1 MNMPAI
7 HVPVASSPVSLCAW
21 YLARALTEA
30 RAIKA
35 SADALAKAQEHLA
48 AARRHYCKAKAR
60 GASADVLAQLVAD
73 GHTVAA
79 EVKAA
84 EGRVSERAAQL
95 AAKAEAKV
103 KRDVVRLRMQ
113 RDYILKGTTG
123 EAARHAAST
132 MAGRGLFAD
141 PPTALAAL
149 VSEVVKTVA
158 REAATPEHIL
168 QAWMVLDPST
178 K

>member
-1 MNMPAI
+1 MNMPATHI
-7 HVPVASSPVSLCAW
+7 ANASSPVSLCAW

-60 GASADVLAQLVAD
+60 GASADVLAQLAAD

-84 EGRVSERAAQL
+84 EGRVSERAAKV
-95 AAKAEAKV
+95 AAKVE
-103 KRDVVRLRMQ
+103 RDVVRLRMQ

-132 MAGRGLFAD
+132 MAGRGLYAD

-149 VSEVVKTVA
+149 VAEVCKTVA